1 MSAIKEGDF
10 KLNSC
15 FPKKCAV
22 LTERPL
28 FASKLGGASVMFP
41 FLDRNSIYP
50 GSPQNVH
57 LLEIKSKFF
66 QTNLQCS
73 SMNLFWG
80 VKSSVFEE
88 TIKRSL
94 LKGLQVL
101 QTVNVGVVRGEGWCS
116 LSCRSVQARQL

>member
-1 MSAIKEGDF
+1 
-10 KLNSC
+10 
-15 FPKKCAV
+15 
-22 LTERPL
+22 
-28 FASKLGGASVMFP
+28 MFP
-41 FLDRNSIYP
+41 FLDRNSVYP
-50 GSPQNVH
+50 GSLQNVH

-73 SMNLFWG
+73 SRNLFWG

>member
-1 MSAIKEGDF
+1 
-10 KLNSC
+10 
-15 FPKKCAV
+15 
-22 LTERPL
+22 
-28 FASKLGGASVMFP
+28 MFP